1 MYKLLKFNVIT
12 ERNVQQKSWEMEKL
26 KKLKKNF
33 LEFCNTTRCQSYK
46 TIYLRQPNK
55 LELSASFSN
64 LV

>member
-1 MYKLLKFNVIT
+1 MHKLLKFNVIT
-12 ERNVQQKSWEMEKL
+12 ERNVEQKSWEMEKL

-46 TIYLRQPNK
+46 TIYLCQLIK
-55 LELSASFSN
+55 LEFMASFSN